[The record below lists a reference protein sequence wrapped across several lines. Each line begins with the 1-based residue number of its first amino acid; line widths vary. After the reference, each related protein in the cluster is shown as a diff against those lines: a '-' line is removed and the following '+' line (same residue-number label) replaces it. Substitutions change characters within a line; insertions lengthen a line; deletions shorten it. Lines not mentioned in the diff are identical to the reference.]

1 MESIYLDT
9 HVVVWLFSGEI
20 EKLSDKAI
28 KIIEESELL
37 ISPMVTLEL
46 EFLYEIGRLN
56 YKSKDILSSLSQS
69 IDLKVCNLPFANIA
83 LEATKNNWTRDPFD
97 RLIVANAICN
107 NSILLSLD
115 RKILDNYSMA
125 IWY

>member
-97 RLIVANAICN
+97 RLIVANATCN
-107 NSILLSLD
+107 NSILLSRD